1 MTRPPAR
8 PRSAGPLMTRPPA
21 RTGSAGAV
29 YVSLLGPLTARL
41 DGRELPLGPR
51 KQRLVLATLLA
62 RPNTSVPVGVL
73 TDAVWPDDP
82 PRTARKNLQVYVSA
96 VRALLGPAGDG
107 GRDRVVHGC
116 GGYLLR
122 IAEDELDT
130 LRFGALARAGRA
142 AAGRGDLPGAARL
155 LREALDLWEG
165 PPLNDL
171 RDSAEVAGEAGRLEA
186 RCLTVFEDWAETEI
200 ELGRAAVAVD
210 GLRDLVERHPL
221 RERLR
226 AAWMTSLHQSGR
238 QAEALAVY
246 DDYRQLM
253 SRELG
258 LEPSP
263 AMAAQYR
270 SMLGRG
276 REARR
281 PAAPREA
288 GSAEALP
295 ACTGA
300 FTGRRDE
307 LRDLLDVLGGGEERV
322 VVVSGPAGTGKS
334 ALAVRAAH
342 LLADRFPDGRVH
354 VRARREDGTAR
365 SRAEV
370 LAELGRLCGVAGG
383 ALAEPAGGPAG
394 GPADGP
400 ADVRV
405 ATAALADAWQG
416 WLARHRALV
425 VLDDVP
431 DEAAVRGLLPRSGRC
446 SVLVT
451 ARGQLAGLAPVHR
464 IALPALADGEAL
476 ELLGKLIG
484 AGRLRTDPAAALRIV
499 RACGALPLAVEVSG
513 MRLAV
518 LRHLPLAEYAA
529 RLGDPSAALDELV
542 AGDVSVRERIA
553 SGWRDLADGDRR
565 VLGRLAGFAED
576 GGFTLDRATAA
587 LGCGERAAIR
597 AVESLIGAGAVTSP
611 AGEVTAHAALYEVP
625 RLLGLYA
632 RERET
637 APDRPGVSA
646 RGKEAS
652 DLPGGPAEREA
663 SHRPG
668 VPAGREETHDR
679 PGGPA
684 ECEAPDRPGVPA
696 EQEEALDRPGRQTER
711 QAPDRPG
718 VPASALI
725 PG

>member
-1 MTRPPAR
+1 MH
-8 PRSAGPLMTRPPA
+8 
-21 RTGSAGAV
+21 
-29 YVSLLGPLTARL
+29 VSLLGPLTARL

-62 RPNTSVPVGVL
+62 RPNTPVPVGVL

-96 VRALLGPAGDG
+96 ARTLLGPAGDG

-122 IAEDELDT
+122 IAEAELDT

-171 RDSAEVAGEAGRLEA
+171 RDSVGVAEEADRLEA

-281 PAAPREA
+281 PAATREA
-288 GSAEALP
+288 GSAGALP

-322 VVVSGPAGTGKS
+322 VVVSGPAGAGKS

-354 VRARREDGTAR
+354 VRVRREDGTAR

-370 LAELGRLCGVAGG
+370 LAELGRLCGVAG
-383 ALAEPAGGPAG
+383 AAPAGAAG
-394 GPADGP
+394 GPADARG
-400 ADVRV
+400 

-425 VLDDVP
+425 VLDGVP
-431 DEAAVRGLLPRSGRC
+431 DEAAVRGLLPRSGKC

-484 AGRLRTDPAAALRIV
+484 AGRLRTDPGAALRIV

-529 RLGDPSAALDELV
+529 RLDDPSAALDELV
-542 AGDVSVRERIA
+542 AGDVSVRDRIA
-553 SGWRDLADGDRR
+553 SGWRDLGDGDRWA
-565 VLGRLAGFAED
+565 LGRLAELAED
-576 GGFTLDRATAA
+576 GGFALDRATAA
-587 LGCGERAAIR
+587 LGRGERAAIR

-625 RLLGLYA
+625 RLLALYA
-632 RERET
+632 REREAAALPG
-637 APDRPGVSA
+637 APDRP
-646 RGKEAS
+646 EAP
-652 DLPGGPAEREA
+652 DLPG
-663 SHRPG
+663 
-668 VPAGREETHDR
+668 V
-679 PGGPA
+679 
-684 ECEAPDRPGVPA
+684 
-696 EQEEALDRPGRQTER
+696 Q
-711 QAPDRPG
+711 
-718 VPASALI
+718 ASALI